1 MIQAARNNSNFF
13 LSVKNL
19 GDTIQ
24 GGLKDAIINNGKNA
38 LRMMPPQD
46 SIQLAIEVQG
56 KHAVSNDTQS
66 ILDEKA
72 VVEAELAQYRAN
84 HEANKGLASS
94 QSKLIKAQATEI
106 ADLKAQLNVPT

>member
-1 MIQAARNNSNFF
+1 MIQAGRGNSNFF

-24 GGLKDAIINNGKNA
+24 GGLKDAIISNGKNA

-46 SIQLAIEVQG
+46 SIQLAIEVQR
-56 KHAVSNDTQS
+56 KHAVSNDTQG

-72 VVEAELAQYRAN
+72 AVESELAQYRAN
-84 HEANKGLASS
+84 HEANKGLSDS
-94 QSKLIKAQATEI
+94 QSKLIQAQATEI
-106 ADLKAQLNVPT
+106 ADLKTQVNTPT